1 LPQWAKM
8 FAPYNV
14 ARLVALTKAAGY
26 RTTAVDLNAKAGQE
40 YSKWDID
47 FDPWSSAREWKW
59 LENTYHTELHKHLEP
74 LLEKYLDYIGEVKP
88 DVIGF
93 SIYYCNEEP
102 TKWMAKEIK
111 KRYPNIVI
119 MVGGPQ
125 CHQSYWTPIPE
136 FDYIVSGEGEKMV
149 LEILEEIES
158 GVRPTEQKWLRQEEG
173 QRLNLDAL
181 PRPDYSH
188 FNFREYAMPNGA
200 NAELSRGCVAKCV
213 FCSETHF
220 WKFRGRQATSIIDE
234 VSDLY
239 HNYGIDV
246 IWFLDSLVNGNLNE
260 LRAFAKGVVARGLKI
275 HWTGYARC
283 DGRMDLTYLKDLAD
297 SGCLSLSYGIESG
310 SNKVLKAMDKGV
322 TVEEIEQNLRDGT
335 IVGIE
340 AFTNWIVGFPAE
352 EHQDFYETLTLIWRN
367 RNNNITDIAGG
378 HGFTI
383 PPDTI
388 VGQASEQYGIIK
400 AYYLNNWIKEDF
412 TNSKLHRLVRVKT
425 FNILLHYLV
434 TKLDMGCSGMRPTIE
449 SFYTL
454 NVKNN
459 TPLEMEFESFDFNII
474 NTGNN
479 FADSLMNEIWPLLRL
494 FWKAQGAY
502 DIEIIF
508 DPAQDLNEFSDRL
521 AGNYSASY
529 KFSIDENGNWNANFD
544 CVYKQDDN
552 AWRYSDYSRADSVAA
567 SRARQLAEPDSG
579 GISTW
584 TMEKY
589 KKHMTLLDELIL
601 VDFSFEHKYIS
612 NGIWN

>member
-1 LPQWAKM
+1 M
-8 FAPYNV
+8 
-14 ARLVALTKAAGY
+14 
-26 RTTAVDLNAKAGQE
+26 
-40 YSKWDID
+40 
-47 FDPWSSAREWKW
+47 
-59 LENTYHTELHKHLEP
+59 
-74 LLEKYLDYIGEVKP
+74 
-88 DVIGF
+88 
-93 SIYYCNEEP
+93 
-102 TKWMAKEIK
+102 
-111 KRYPNIVI
+111 
-119 MVGGPQ
+119 
-125 CHQSYWTPIPE
+125 
-136 FDYIVSGEGEKMV
+136 
-149 LEILEEIES
+149 
-158 GVRPTEQKWLRQEEG
+158 
-173 QRLNLDAL
+173 
-181 PRPDYSH
+181 
-188 FNFREYAMPNGA
+188 
-200 NAELSRGCVAKCV
+200 
-213 FCSETHF
+213 
-220 WKFRGRQATSIIDE
+220 
-234 VSDLY
+234 Y

-260 LRAFAKGVVARGLKI
+260 LRAFAKGVVARGIKI

-283 DGRMDLTYLKDLAD
+283 DGRMDLDYFKDLAD

-310 SNKVLKAMDKGV
+310 SNKVLLAMDKGV

-335 IVGIE
+335 TVGIE

-449 SFYTL
+449 TFYKL

-474 NTGNN
+474 NTGNK

-502 DIEIIF
+502 DIEITF

-521 AGNYSASY
+521 AGNYTASY
-529 KFSIDENGNWNANFD
+529 KFSIDENGKWNADFN

-579 GISTW
+579 GKSTW

-589 KKHMTLLDELIL
+589 KKHMTLLDELTL
-601 VDFSFEHKYIS
+601 VDFSFEHKYIG
-612 NGIWN
+612 NGNWN